1 MAKVTEASTTA
12 TEMKAVLNQGTK
24 TLSGDQVVEF
34 KKYNRTILPV
44 DGYVF
49 WVLDN
54 TTPPLQVQGSLH
66 YDTDQQQ
73 RADETIGINK
83 VVFTTQ
89 TSVAAFNDIA
99 GNVAYIGAI
108 DNIRF
113 AFTSMKRR
121 YAQAGTFHYQ
131 GDAIYPVMNPQVSDT
146 PPNLVDRIA
155 TNSMPIWLGLNQI
168 VQLYPAYLL
177 PSNFA
182 PPYGAVE
189 ISNAHPLQAA
199 AFFDAG
205 NSHSQLVSE
214 TVKIIIQG
222 LRNDAVLDFL
232 DSLIQYSLDTDAFGI
247 QNMPIPKDV
256 IRGQSELGIIAQ
268 KKEIEIEVNY
278 YQTRVQAIARQMI
291 LKASIDFAPDP
302 FGILDQNFQLNYSF
316 AG

>member
-24 TLSGDQVVEF
+24 TLSGDQVITF

-89 TSVAAFNDIA
+89 TSVAAFNDISN
-99 GNVAYIGAI
+99 GVAYIGAI

-131 GDAIYPVMNPQVSDT
+131 GDAIYPVMNPQISDT
-146 PPNLVDRIA
+146 APDLLNRVA
-155 TNSMPIWLGLNQI
+155 TNSMPIWLSLNQV
-168 VQLYPAYLL
+168 VQLYPAFLL

-182 PPYGAVE
+182 PPYGGVE
-189 ISNAHPLQAA
+189 ITHTHPLQAA
-199 AFFDAG
+199 AFFD
-205 NSHSQLVSE
+205 STKTHSQLISE
-214 TVKIIIQG
+214 NVKIITHG

-247 QNMPIPKDV
+247 QNMPVVQDV

-268 KKEIEIEVNY
+268 KKMIELEINY
-278 YQTRVQAIARQMI
+278 YQTRTQAIARQMI
-291 LKASIDFAPDP
+291 NAANIEFAPDP